1 MADKL
6 ADNSDKLSSFKENN
20 EDERYRFFLESVLNE
35 LPIPTSVKDVTH
47 NTSYLF
53 WNKEAERMFSTS
65 GEQLMG
71 KSGYP
76 FLSEESSDEM
86 TNLNQEVVKTGQR
99 FTGTVDTYITA
110 NNTHRLLAVNKSLVS
125 YKDESKWLITSVQD
139 ITELQTQKDE
149 LQAQRD
155 EMQEMNEKLDTAFRA
170 CQQMP
175 WTWSV
180 ARRELRCDFSYDEI
194 IGPFMTEYNNR
205 GMCREEYLS
214 FVVEEDRERLDISIT
229 EVSMGVR
236 TKFREEFRLLKPTLP
251 DGQPIWLETFGIVS
265 KRDEQGRPI
274 QVIGS
279 FQQITKRKQM
289 EQELRDARNKAEEA
303 NRLKSAFL
311 ANMSHEIRTPL
322 NAIVG
327 FSAILANVENPQER
341 EDFMRI
347 ISNNNELLLQLIGD
361 ILDISKIEAGTLDF
375 IYSDVDLNIA
385 LSELEASS
393 RLRLRNDDVMIE
405 FADRLPEC
413 FIHTDKNRLQQV
425 LINFITNAIKFT
437 KEGSIR
443 FGYHL
448 IDDNSKLRF
457 FVTDT
462 GCGISED
469 NLSRVFGRFV
479 KLNTFAQGT
488 GLGLSICEMIVR
500 RMGGQIGVES
510 TLEEG
515 STFWF
520 TLPYQPVSSAAVEI
534 LDTQSVS
541 LLEPVS
547 LPDHDRIKILIAE
560 DNESNYSLFEAILK
574 DSYELIHAWNGQEA
588 VDLFCSKQPHIV
600 LTDIRMPVLDG
611 FEVLSRLRQHT
622 SLIPVIAVTAF
633 SQGGDV
639 EKIREAGFDDYISKP
654 INSVLLQN
662 AIITQIKRVYKTR
675 N

>member
-1 MADKL
+1 MSDKL
-6 ADNSDKLSSFKENN
+6 AEQSNKESFSKDNV
-20 EDERYRFFLESVLNE
+20 EDERYRFFLESVLND
-35 LPIPTSVKDVTH
+35 LPIPTSVKDVTD
-47 NTSYLF
+47 NTRYLF

-65 GEQLMG
+65 GEELMG

-76 FLSEESSDEM
+76 FLSEKSAEEM
-86 TNLNQEVVKTGQR
+86 MRINQEVVKTGQR
-99 FTGTVDTYITA
+99 FTGTVDTYVTS
-110 NNTHRLLAVNKSLVS
+110 NDTHRLLAVYKSLVS

-194 IGPFMTEYNNR
+194 IGSFMTEYSNR

-265 KRDEQGRPI
+265 KRDELGHPI

-279 FQQITKRKQM
+279 FQQITKRKRM

-327 FSAILANVENPQER
+327 FSAILANIDCPQEK
-341 EDFMRI
+341 EEFMRI

-375 IYSDVDLNIA
+375 IYTDVDLNVA

-393 RLRLRNDDVMIE
+393 RLRLRTDRVVVD
-405 FADRLPEC
+405 FAEQLPEC
-413 FIHTDKNRLQQV
+413 YIHTDINRLQQV

-437 KEGSIR
+437 PEGSVR
-443 FGYHL
+443 FGYNL
-448 IDDNSKLRF
+448 VENETKLRF

-462 GCGISED
+462 GCGISEE
-469 NLSRVFGRFV
+469 NKSRVFGRFV

-488 GLGLSICEMIVR
+488 GLGLSISEMIVK
-500 RMGGQIGVES
+500 RMGGEIGVES
-510 TLEEG
+510 ALGKG

-520 TLPYQPVSSAAVEI
+520 TLPYQPVSSAAVEVSAI
-534 LDTQSVS
+534 QSVIPLS
-541 LLEPVS
+541 PVI

-560 DNESNYSLFEAILK
+560 DNESNYCLFEAILK
-574 DSYELIHAWNGQEA
+574 ESYELIHAWNGQEA
-588 VDLFCSKQPHIV
+588 VKLFYSEQPHLV
-600 LTDIRMPVLDG
+600 LSDIRMPVLDG
-611 FEVLSRLRQHT
+611 FEVLSRIRQHT
-622 SLIPVIAVTAF
+622 SGIPVIAVTAF
-633 SQGGDV
+633 SQGGDI
-639 EKIREAGFDDYISKP
+639 EKIRKAGFDDYISKP
-654 INSVLLQN
+654 IDPILLKN
-662 AIITQIKRVYKTR
+662 AIITQIKRVYEV
-675 N
+675 